1 MVKSRFLL
9 SCGLLLAPCFT
20 GSASQI
26 GSFTAV
32 GTISV
37 SSAGV
42 ISWSL
47 TGIPNEFLVQSSDGI
62 YTGISPINTI
72 LNLTNGPGNS
82 GPDIV
87 GAPGFPNQLF
97 IQFTGGL
104 APDLLIN
111 FIQQGVDGTAD
122 CALAPAVGQTCTPLI
137 APGVAGP
144 FNFQN
149 LDSGTG
155 LITSSASFVFS
166 GVDTAG
172 NVWSATFTSQFG
184 VPFQAVLNQLATTG
198 SVTNSYSQ
206 LTITLGTVPEPG
218 PLSTM
223 SLGLGLLVVGFS
235 VRKFRSRLRS

>member
-1 MVKSRFLL
+1 MTRSRLCVL
-9 SCGLLLAPCFT
+9 SIMLLALCIT

-37 SSAGV
+37 SATGV

-47 TGIPNEFLVQSSDGI
+47 SGTPNEFLVQASDGI
-62 YTGISPINTI
+62 YAGIDPINTI
-72 LNLTNGPGNS
+72 LDLTNGPGNS

-87 GAPGFPNQLF
+87 GAPGFPDQTF
-97 IQFTGGL
+97 IEFTGGL
-104 APDLLIN
+104 APNLLIN
-111 FIQQGVDGTAD
+111 FIQAGVDGTAD
-122 CALAPAVGQTCTPLI
+122 CGLAPAIGQICTPEI

-155 LITSSASFVFS
+155 SITSSASFVFS

-172 NVWSATFTSQFG
+172 HIWSATFTSQFG
-184 VPFQAVLNQLATTG
+184 VPFQDVLNQLATTG

-235 VRKFRSRLRS
+235 VRKFRRA